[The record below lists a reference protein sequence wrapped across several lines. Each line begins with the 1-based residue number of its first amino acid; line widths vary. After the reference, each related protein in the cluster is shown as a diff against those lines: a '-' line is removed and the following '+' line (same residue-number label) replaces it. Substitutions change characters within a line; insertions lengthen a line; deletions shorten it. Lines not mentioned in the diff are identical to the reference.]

1 MAISITAYGGTGV
14 VGGNKILVEADDT
27 TISFDFGI
35 NYNLWSQ
42 YFEEYLKPRPA
53 RGLLDLFET
62 GLLPPLKGIYRE
74 DLEPPWENIW
84 RRAAPDATR
93 EVHLDAVLLSHAH
106 LDHSGHISFLRP
118 DIPVVC
124 STTTAFL
131 VKAIQD
137 SSRDDFEKEVCYI
150 IPREEQDGRL
160 SPRNYRSYCSIQRQ
174 FYFAEAVSLSAE
186 ADKFW
191 RETPAH
197 REIDSKPPLNAA
209 AIGNLTIKCF
219 PVDHSIYG
227 ANAFA
232 VNTSQG
238 WVVYTGDLRLHG
250 KMAHVTRKFITEA
263 RALHPI
269 ALLCEGTNIKEEG
282 SAITEEMVG
291 KNALEKALEAQGRLL
306 IADFGPRNLERLL
319 TFRDI
324 AQQCNRKLVI
334 LPRDAYL
341 LQSVH
346 LVTPEVPDPV
356 EDDAIAIYEE
366 AKGTIPDWERDLYN
380 RCREKGKCVSP
391 DAVKGAQGDYI
402 LCFSFWDINKLI
414 DIRPDEGGIYIYS
427 SSEAFNEEQ
436 RIDIR
441 RLEQWLRHFKLL
453 PVGLPSAE
461 TGKVAPGEQGLHS
474 SGHASGP
481 ELLEIVETI
490 NPGIVIPIHTE
501 HPAFFTHKLSPARQV
516 HIPQTGVPIKL

>member
-1 MAISITAYGGTGV
+1 M
-14 VGGNKILVEADDT
+14 LEADAT

-42 YFEEYLKPRPA
+42 YFEEYLKPRPT
-53 RGLLDLFET
+53 RGLIDLFEI

-74 DLEPPWENIW
+74 DLEPSWENIW
-84 RRAAPDATR
+84 QRQALDTPTR

-106 LDHSGHISFLRP
+106 LDHSGHISFLRS
-118 DIPVVC
+118 DIPLVC

-137 SSRDDFEKEVCYI
+137 STRDDFEKEVCYL
-150 IPREEQDGRL
+150 IPREEQDGTL
-160 SPRNYRSYCSIQRQ
+160 RSSRRYDAIQRQ
-174 FYFAEAVSLSAE
+174 FYFAEAAPLSAE

-191 RETPAH
+191 RETTTP
-197 REIDSKPPLNAA
+197 RGIDSKPPLPAA
-209 AIGNLTIKCF
+209 AIGNLAIKCF

-227 ANAFA
+227 ATAFA

-250 KMAHVTRKFITEA
+250 RMAEVTRKFITEA
-263 RALHPI
+263 RALQPI

-291 KNALEKALEAQGRLL
+291 KNALEKALEAQGRLI
-306 IADFGPRNLERLL
+306 IADFGSRNLERLL

-324 AQQCNRKLVI
+324 ARQCNRKLVI
-334 LPRDAYL
+334 LPRDAFL

-346 LVTPEVPDPV
+346 LVTPEVPDPA
-356 EDDAIAIYEE
+356 EDDTTFLYRE
-366 AKGTIPDWERDLYN
+366 AKGTISEWEEDLYK
-380 RCREKGKCVSP
+380 RCGEKGKCLSP
-391 DAVKGAQGDYI
+391 EAVNGAQGDFI

-436 RIDIR
+436 RIDIK
-441 RLEQWLRHFKLL
+441 RLEQWLRHFQLQ
-453 PVGLPSAE
+453 PVGLPSAG

-474 SGHASGP
+474 SGHASAP
-481 ELLEIVETI
+481 ELREIVETI
-490 NPGIVIPIHTE
+490 NPGVVIPIHTE
-501 HPAFFTHKLSPARQV
+501 HPNLFADKLSPSLKV
-516 HIPQTGVPIKL
+516 HIPQTGVPIRL

>member
-1 MAISITAYGGTGV
+1 M
-14 VGGNKILVEADDT
+14 LEADAT

-42 YFEEYLKPRPA
+42 YFEEYLKPRSA
-53 RGLLDLFET
+53 RGLIDLFEI

-74 DLEPPWENIW
+74 DLEPSGENVWQRQAGDI
-84 RRAAPDATR
+84 PTR

-106 LDHSGHISFLRP
+106 LDHSGHISFLRS
-118 DIPVVC
+118 DIPLVC

-137 SSRDDFEKEVCYI
+137 SSRDDFEKEVCYL
-150 IPREEQDGRL
+150 IPREEQDARL
-160 SPRNYRSYCSIQRQ
+160 TPKSYRRYCSIQRQ
-174 FYFAEAVSLSAE
+174 FYFAGAAPLSAE

-191 RETPAH
+191 RETPTQ
-197 REIDSKPPLNAA
+197 RGIDSRPPLNAT

-227 ANAFA
+227 ATAFA
-232 VNTSQG
+232 VSTSQG

-250 KMAHVTRKFITEA
+250 RMAEVTRKFIAAA
-263 RALHPI
+263 RTLQPI

-291 KNALEKALEAQGRLL
+291 KNALEKALEAEGRLL
-306 IADFGPRNLERLL
+306 IADFGSRNLERLL

-324 AQQCNRKLVI
+324 ARQCHRKLVI

-346 LVTPEVPDPV
+346 LVTPEVPDPA
-356 EDDAIAIYEE
+356 EDDTIFLYHEARGTASGWEE
-366 AKGTIPDWERDLYN
+366 DLCT
-380 RCREKGKCVSP
+380 RCGEKGKCLSP
-391 DAVKGAQGDYI
+391 EAVKKAQGDYI

-441 RLEQWLRHFKLL
+441 RLEQWLKHFKLL
-453 PVGLPSAE
+453 PVGLPGAE

-474 SGHASGP
+474 SGHASAP

-490 NPGIVIPIHTE
+490 NPGVVIPIHTE
-501 HPAFFTHKLSPARQV
+501 HPALFADKLSPARRV
-516 HIPQTGVPIKL
+516 HLPRTGVPIKL